1 MPILNKL
8 LLIVAA
14 GLVLVGCEATPIAET
29 SENVAVAGS
38 KPEANYFVAQYI
50 HTAFKDPYSVQELV
64 VQQPVLYHTMN
75 RAATWRIVFSCNAK
89 NSFGAYIGRKSYVLF
104 VRNGAIDWQHMQTI
118 ATLQQMI
125 DSLN

>member
-1 MPILNKL
+1 MKPIMLVA
-8 LLIVAA
+8 VAA
-14 GLVLVGCEATPIAET
+14 AVLVLGGCEAMPIAET
-29 SENVAVAGS
+29 RENVAISG
-38 KPEANYFVAQYI
+38 PRPDANYFVDQYI

-64 VQQPVLYHTMN
+64 VQQPVLYHTTN
-75 RAATWRIVFSCNAK
+75 RTATWRIVFSCNAK
-89 NSFGAYIGRKSYVLF
+89 NSFGAYIGRKAYVLF